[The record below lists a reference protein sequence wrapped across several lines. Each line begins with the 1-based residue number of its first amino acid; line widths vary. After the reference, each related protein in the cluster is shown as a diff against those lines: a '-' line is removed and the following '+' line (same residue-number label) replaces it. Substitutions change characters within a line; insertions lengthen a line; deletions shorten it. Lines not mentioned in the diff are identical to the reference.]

1 MTDRILAVEI
11 APRKGLIDQ
20 RRLRLPLTI
29 LFSERTSK
37 QERDAHRLV
46 VPVAHRQHI
55 CTADSIGRPSW
66 TTGDDETQVASNA
79 TEWQWAD
86 RRGRD
91 DSRSPANALDE
102 SLVKRGNLLI
112 RAVFNLGQ
120 RYLHRQQILPIEPG
134 VKVQQPV

>member
-20 RRLRLPLTI
+20 RRLRPPLTI

-37 QERDAHRLV
+37 QERDAHRLD
-46 VPVAHRQHI
+46 VPVAHIQHI
-55 CTADSIGRPSW
+55 RIAGGGLCCW
-66 TTGDDETQVASNA
+66 TTGDAETQVASHA

-112 RAVFNLGQ
+112 RAVFHLGQ

-134 VKVQQPV
+134 V